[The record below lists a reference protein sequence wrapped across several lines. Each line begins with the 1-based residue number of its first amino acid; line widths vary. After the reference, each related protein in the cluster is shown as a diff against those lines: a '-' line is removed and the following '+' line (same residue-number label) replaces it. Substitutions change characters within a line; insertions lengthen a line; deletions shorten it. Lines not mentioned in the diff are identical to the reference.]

1 MKMFSK
7 RETLTEN
14 IALMALMSAINII
27 ICVLVAFL
35 NVFSIFLILVLPLIS
50 ALVEIYCK
58 DRYYLIYA
66 FASLGLSLIATLW
79 NIETTIFYLVPSLF
93 TGYLFGLLAK
103 KNIPSI
109 YSILLTSLVQM
120 GLTMGEIPLINFIF
134 DVNIINTFKTF
145 FKLNESTNVDV
156 IIPSFIFT
164 ISLIEMSLSYLIISN
179 ELIKLKIEEYE
190 NDKFDYLNCASLLL
204 FSILSI
210 LFSLFSLETSYLFFM
225 ISLYFVIFIIGKA
238 ISRKSIPEILFFVLV
253 LIVSIILYALFNGSQ
268 SMKAN
273 VLLLNI
279 IPSSIGLI
287 DIIFLVLKRRH
298 KNIK

>member
-27 ICVLVAFL
+27 ICVLLAFL

-120 GLTMGEIPLINFIF
+120 GLTTGEIPLINFIF

-210 LFSLFSLETSYLFFM
+210 LFSFFSLETSYLFFM
-225 ISLYFVIFIIGKA
+225 ISLYFVIFIIGKT
-238 ISRKSIPEILFFVLV
+238 ISRKHIPEILFFVLV
-253 LIVSIILYALFNGSQ
+253 LIASIILYALFNGGQ

>member
-1 MKMFSK
+1 
-7 RETLTEN
+7 
-14 IALMALMSAINII
+14 
-27 ICVLVAFL
+27 
-35 NVFSIFLILVLPLIS
+35 
-50 ALVEIYCK
+50 
-58 DRYYLIYA
+58 
-66 FASLGLSLIATLW
+66 
-79 NIETTIFYLVPSLF
+79 
-93 TGYLFGLLAK
+93 
-103 KNIPSI
+103 
-109 YSILLTSLVQM
+109 M

>member
-27 ICVLVAFL
+27 ISVLSAFL
-35 NVFSIFLILVLPLIS
+35 NVFSIFLILVLPLVS
-50 ALVEIYCK
+50 TLVEIYCK

-79 NIETTIFYLVPSLF
+79 NIETTIFYLIPSLI

-145 FKLNESTNVDV
+145 FKLNESSNVDI
-156 IIPSFIFT
+156 IIPSFIFV
-164 ISLIEMSLSYLIISN
+164 ISLIQMSLSYLIISN
-179 ELIKLKIEEYE
+179 ELVKLKIEEYE
-190 NDKFDYLNCASLLL
+190 NDKFDYLNCASLLF

-210 LFSLFSLETSYLFFM
+210 LFSFFSLETSYLFFM
-225 ISLYFVIFIIGKA
+225 ISLYFLVFVFGKTICKKYMSEITTFIIA
-238 ISRKSIPEILFFVLV
+238 LIISL
-253 LIVSIILYALFNGSQ
+253 ILYAIFNASQ
-268 SMKAN
+268 SIKAN
-273 VLLLNI
+273 ILLLNI

>member
-27 ICVLVAFL
+27 ICVLLAFL

-225 ISLYFVIFIIGKA
+225 ISLYFVIFIIGKT
-238 ISRKSIPEILFFVLV
+238 ISRKHIPEILFFVLV
-253 LIVSIILYALFNGSQ
+253 LIASIILYALFNGGQ

>member
-27 ICVLVAFL
+27 ICVLLAFL

-210 LFSLFSLETSYLFFM
+210 LFSLFSLETSYLFLM
-225 ISLYFVIFIIGKA
+225 ISLYFVIFIIGKT
-238 ISRKSIPEILFFVLV
+238 ISRKHIPEILFFVLV
-253 LIVSIILYALFNGSQ
+253 LIASIILYALFNGGQ

-298 KNIK
+298 KT

>member
-27 ICVLVAFL
+27 ICVLSAFL
-35 NVFSIFLILVLPLIS
+35 NVFSIFLILVLPLVS
-50 ALVEIYCK
+50 TLVEIYCK

-79 NIETTIFYLVPSLF
+79 NIETTIFYLIPSLI

-109 YSILLTSLVQM
+109 YSLLLTSLVQM

-145 FKLNESTNVDV
+145 FKLNEYVNVDI

-164 ISLIEMSLSYLIISN
+164 ISLIQMSLSYLIISN

-190 NDKFDYLNCASLLL
+190 NDKFDYLNCAALLF
-204 FSILSI
+204 FSILSM
-210 LFSLFSLETSYLFFM
+210 LFSFFSLETSYLFFL
-225 ISLYFVIFIIGKA
+225 ISLYFVIFIIGKT
-238 ISRKSIPEILFFVLV
+238 ISKKCIPEIITFIIA
-253 LIVSIILYALFNGSQ
+253 LIISIILYALFNASQ

-273 VLLLNI
+273 ILLLNI
-279 IPSSIGLI
+279 VPSSIGLI

>member
-1 MKMFSK
+1 MFSK

-27 ICVLVAFL
+27 ICVLSAFL
-35 NVFSIFLILVLPLIS
+35 NVFSIFLILVLPLVS
-50 ALVEIYCK
+50 TLVEIYCK

-79 NIETTIFYLVPSLF
+79 NIETTIFYLIPSLI

-109 YSILLTSLVQM
+109 YSLLLTSLVQM

-145 FKLNESTNVDV
+145 FKLNEYVNVDI

-164 ISLIEMSLSYLIISN
+164 ISLIQMSLSYLIISN

-190 NDKFDYLNCASLLL
+190 NDKFDYLNCAALLF
-204 FSILSI
+204 FSILSM
-210 LFSLFSLETSYLFFM
+210 LFSFFSLETSYLFFL
-225 ISLYFVIFIIGKA
+225 ISLYFVIFIIGKT
-238 ISRKSIPEILFFVLV
+238 ISKKCIPEIITFIIA
-253 LIVSIILYALFNGSQ
+253 LIISIILYALFNASQ

-273 VLLLNI
+273 ILLLNI
-279 IPSSIGLI
+279 VPSSIGLI

>member
-1 MKMFSK
+1 MFSK

-27 ICVLVAFL
+27 ICVLSAFL
-35 NVFSIFLILVLPLIS
+35 NVFSIFLILVLPLVS
-50 ALVEIYCK
+50 TLVEIYCK

-79 NIETTIFYLVPSLF
+79 NIETTIFYLIPSLI

-109 YSILLTSLVQM
+109 YSLLLTSLVQM

-145 FKLNESTNVDV
+145 FKLNESVNVDI

-164 ISLIEMSLSYLIISN
+164 ISLIQMSLSYLIISN

-190 NDKFDYLNCASLLL
+190 NDKFDYLNCAALLF
-204 FSILSI
+204 FSILSM
-210 LFSLFSLETSYLFFM
+210 LFSFFSLETSYLFFL
-225 ISLYFVIFIIGKA
+225 ISLYFVIFIIGKT
-238 ISRKSIPEILFFVLV
+238 ISKKCIPEIITFIIA
-253 LIVSIILYALFNGSQ
+253 LIISIILYALFNASQ

-273 VLLLNI
+273 ILLLNI
-279 IPSSIGLI
+279 VPSSIGLI

>member
-279 IPSSIGLI
+279 VPSSIGLI